1 MSATDLQRIVHV
13 QSEPPPKRQF
23 SLRQA
28 LLAICALC
36 IFLALYRAAGAGI
49 AILVVLMT
57 AVVGLL
63 AVGSVKRR
71 WDLVGLAAILSVPMC
86 YLALPSLG
94 ESRPTAM
101 RSHCRYGCLKQIG
114 IALRAYHDQYG
125 SLPPP
130 YVSDA
135 RGRPMHSWR
144 VLLLPFL
151 DHQPLYDRYR
161 FDEPWDGP
169 NNSRLTKQS
178 PDIYRCPADDDDG
191 PQGSEHET
199 SYVVVVG
206 PRTAF
211 PADKC
216 VSLRDITDY
225 SSNTILVVEVQN
237 SGIHWMEPRDLHVT
251 QMARTINPAKGQGI
265 SSKHRG
271 GANVVMADGVVQF
284 HKAEDL
290 TAEDVQSLL
299 TIDGN
304 EPLPKGF
311 SE

>member
-1 MSATDLQRIVHV
+1 MIEDDTKSATRIE
-13 QSEPPPKRQF
+13 SNKSPRQF
-23 SLRQA
+23 TLRQA
-28 LLAICALC
+28 LLVIGALC
-36 IFLALYRAAGAGI
+36 VVLALYRAAGVDI
-49 AILVVLMT
+49 ATLVVLLT

-63 AVGSVKRR
+63 AVGTVKRR
-71 WDLVGLAAILSVPMC
+71 WHLVGFAAILSVPMC

-101 RSHCRYGCLKQIG
+101 RTHCRYTLKQIG
-114 IALRAYHDQYG
+114 LALQSYHDKYG

-130 YVSDA
+130 YVPDA
-135 RGRPMHSWR
+135 SGRPMHSWR

-151 DHQPLYDRYR
+151 DHQPLYDQYR

-191 PQGSEHET
+191 PKGSEHET
-199 SYVVVVG
+199 SYVVIVG

-211 PADKC
+211 PGDKC
-216 VSLRDITDY
+216 VSLRDVTDY
-225 SSNTILVVEVQN
+225 SGNTILVVEVHN

-251 QMARTINPAKGQGI
+251 QMAPGINPAKGQGI

-271 GANVVMADGVVQF
+271 GANAVMADGSV
-284 HKAEDL
+284 KYLDAEKL
-290 TAEDVQSLL
+290 TAEDVLSLL

-304 EPLPKGF
+304 EPPPIPRD
-311 SE
+311 